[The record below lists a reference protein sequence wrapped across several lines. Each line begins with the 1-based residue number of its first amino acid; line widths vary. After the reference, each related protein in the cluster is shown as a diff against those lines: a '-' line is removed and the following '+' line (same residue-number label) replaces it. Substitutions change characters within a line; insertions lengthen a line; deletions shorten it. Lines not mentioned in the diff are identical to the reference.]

1 MNNNLK
7 KCDDVSNQLIAYLDR
22 RANSADRA
30 EVEDHLASC
39 ASCRTRAEEFRMM
52 FGALDQ
58 IETIEPSA
66 SFDARVRERITQEAR
81 PRWFS
86 WLVPQPRLAFAMALL
101 LVLSVWMAKLPR
113 ENANVAATGTEQQDF
128 DAIKDLD
135 VLENYDV
142 LSKFD
147 ALDEVPED
155 QAAPSQPT
163 VQPVDQPASQPH
175 ATEE

>member
-1 MNNNLK
+1 MSVK
-7 KCDDVSNQLIAYLDR
+7 KCEEISNQLIAYLDR

-39 ASCRTRAEEFRMM
+39 ASCRMRAEEFRSL
-52 FGALDQ
+52 FGALDHVQ
-58 IETIEPSA
+58 TIEPSA
-66 SFDARVRERITQEAR
+66 AFDARLRERIAQEAR

-101 LVLSVWMAKLPR
+101 LALSVWMAKLPR
-113 ENANVAATGTEQQDF
+113 DNSGAMANGTEQQQDF
-128 DAIKDLD
+128 EAIKDLD

-147 ALDEVPED
+147 PLSEIPAD
-155 QAAPSQPT
+155 QASDGQPAA
-163 VQPVDQPASQPH
+163 QPVAPQGTQPPR

>member
-1 MNNNLK
+1 MNNVK

-39 ASCRTRAEEFRMM
+39 ASCRARAEEFRLM
-52 FGALDQ
+52 FGAMDQ

-66 SFDARVRERITQEAR
+66 AFDARIRERIAQEAR

-86 WLVPQPRLAFAMALL
+86 WLVPQPRLAFSMAMLL
-101 LVLSVWMAKLPR
+101 ALSVWMAKLPR
-113 ENANVAATGTEQQDF
+113 ENANVTTAGIEQQDF

-147 ALDEVPED
+147 ALDEVTTD
-155 QAAPSQPT
+155 QVMPGQTT
-163 VQPVDQPASQPH
+163 VQPVNQPAAQQP
-175 ATEE
+175 AAEE